1 MKITILAAAVAV
13 ALCGCAQTVLYRDGK
28 PIARFQGDMT
38 GIEYRMD
45 SNGSVTWKA
54 ATVDHSSATAASAAR
69 IKLAGSAVAA
79 SGLTLLLK

>member
-1 MKITILAAAVAV
+1 MKIPILAAAVA
-13 ALCGCAQTVLYRDGK
+13 LSGCAQTVFYRDGK

-38 GIEYRMD
+38 GLEYHQKAD
-45 SNGSVTWKA
+45 GSVTWKT
-54 ATVDHSSATAASAAR
+54 ATVDHSSATSASAER